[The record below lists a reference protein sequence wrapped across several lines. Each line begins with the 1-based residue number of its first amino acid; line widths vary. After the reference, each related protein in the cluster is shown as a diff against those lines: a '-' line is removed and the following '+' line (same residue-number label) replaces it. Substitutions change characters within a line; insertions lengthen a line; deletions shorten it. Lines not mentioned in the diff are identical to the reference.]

1 MRAALALTYAPFIVS
16 TAIVLALLRRRRR
29 RGRSHREKHLQRLL
43 VWKSF
48 HTSPPLGEPTQ
59 ANLCRTIETSFPMT
73 ILTGAE
79 LKALMGLRMNWGR
92 LYWTEIVRLQNE
104 DDSRH
109 GADCGA
115 DLAHGP
121 ANRNEKGV
129 ISVLHKMST
138 HAEPVDAGVSRLTH
152 PNNDRWTS
160 AHSQLTANVLR
171 LPK

>member
-1 MRAALALTYAPFIVS
+1 
-16 TAIVLALLRRRRR
+16 
-29 RGRSHREKHLQRLL
+29 
-43 VWKSF
+43 
-48 HTSPPLGEPTQ
+48 
-59 ANLCRTIETSFPMT
+59 MT

-109 GADCGA
+109 GADCGGA

-121 ANRNEKGV
+121 ANRNEKSV
-129 ISVLHKMST
+129 TSVLHEMP
-138 HAEPVDAGVSRLTH
+138 AEGDLVDGGVFRL
-152 PNNDRWTS
+152 NNDRWTS